1 MKYFS
6 LRNIFLKEGELKQ
19 TSGVLLKFSKSVHL
33 AEYLFHGNCGKGNAI
48 YKINIGTKWFI
59 LLPATQTKNY
69 IVKKD
74 TTFILLGEPCIY
86 SARKKQYILD
96 MSMLCIYKNA
106 FEVFLKNHFFFFLN
120 L

>member
-1 MKYFS
+1 MILS
-6 LRNIFLKEGELKQ
+6 QLPVEIFFFKEGELKQ
-19 TSGVLLKFSKSVHL
+19 ISRVLLKFSKSVHL

-74 TTFILLGEPCIY
+74 TTFMLMGVPCIY
-86 SARKKQYILD
+86 SATKKKKQYIVS
-96 MSMLCIYKNA
+96 MSILCVYKNT
-106 FEVFLKNHFFFFLN
+106 FEVSKKI
-120 L
+120 